1 MADIDPTSIGSA
13 EAFGT
18 PQLGHRISV
27 GGIGSAEAFG
37 TPQTGYHVAGSGG
50 IYLGSIG
57 DNVPTATL
65 RFSRRFG
72 WAINKNLRFSKSF
85 QWNIGQ
91 LPTYWFRV
99 MGDCQ
104 PTDSCAV
111 SPVEYPKACGSYFVT
126 MVLATTPKEVCQ
138 KLARSKF
145 IWRIAEMGRFS
156 TPANHLTALAQEAAG
171 LIDRSCNKL
180 IPVPH
185 CQYVDCLPFCLSG
198 DVVSDWGGEMTVQD
212 SFFSYVGTGGMK
224 MDGEAVVPSRPDSYV
239 GTGGMTISGSAL
251 VTANYISTVGSG
263 GIVMGGSASV
273 TSTNFSCIG
282 SGGIVTVGSARVS
295 STHFSN
301 NIEQAF
307 GPEFNNEFNA
317 YAGVGGIG
325 MGGTAPARVSI
336 RFASSGLSSV
346 GPSFAGIQIGGSA
359 GLSAA
364 YDYRTSGSGGI
375 SMGGSA
381 FTTCNRFSAVGSGG
395 MSMSGIAATV
405 SPDHHAAGSGGTTVG
420 GSAATR
426 LTIAVAAAGG
436 ISMGGSAVVSFG
448 LSYAGTGGITISGS
462 AAVPNRIQGS
472 GGFTMAGSA
481 VITSTWRG
489 EYVDEWGMEALC
501 ENLEPV
507 FGLGAADEFVPS
519 TTVISQC
526 GATRLPQTLEVSHNF
541 NDSKAVKH
549 FFDRNGFVLPNVFD
563 LSYSRMSESWR
574 ANYHYLGKA
583 DESTNE
589 QWDFLIEFGC
599 TNEVFGVSNLPLWK
613 FGFYVQRKN
622 TSTGTDFDTRIVTM
636 FDPEPLASRFN
647 TDGVDLYIKVNPITK
662 RVTIASGNASLES
675 NSFFD
680 GIGLFSTSE
689 WRVKPF
695 EFRLKARAE
704 FRKIPRYDILPIFP
718 KAGEFDLT

>member
-18 PQLGHRISV
+18 PQLG
-27 GGIGSAEAFG
+27 
-37 TPQTGYHVAGSGG
+37 YHVVGSGG
-50 IYLGSIG
+50 IYIGSIG
-57 DNVPTATL
+57 DSVPTTAL
-65 RFSRRFG
+65 RFRRRFG
-72 WAINKNLRFSKSF
+72 WAVNENLRFSKSF
-85 QWNIGQ
+85 KWNVGQ

-212 SFFSYVGTGGMK
+212 SFFSYVGTGGMQ
-224 MDGEAVVPSRPDSYV
+224 MGGEAVVPSRPDSYV

-251 VTANYISTVGSG
+251 VTVNNLSFIGSG
-263 GIVMGGSASV
+263 GIVMGGSAGV
-273 TSTNFSCIG
+273 TSTHFSYIG
-282 SGGIVTVGSARVS
+282 SGGIVMGGSGRVT

-301 NIEQAF
+301 RIVL
-307 GPEFNNEFNA
+307 EFNDEFDDDYNNN
-317 YAGVGGIG
+317 YGLIGGISI
-325 MGGTAPARVSI
+325 GGTAPSRVSL
-336 RFASSGLSSV
+336 RFTSSGLSGV
-346 GPSFAGIQIGGSA
+346 GPSFAGIQIRGSA

-364 YDYRTSGSGGI
+364 YYYRTSGSGSGGI
-375 SMGGSA
+375 VMGGSA
-381 FTTCNRFSAVGSGG
+381 FTTCNRFSSGG
-395 MSMSGIAATV
+395 ISMSGSAATV
-405 SPDHHAAGSGGTTVG
+405 SPDHHAAGAGGITFG
-420 GSAATR
+420 GSAVTS
-426 LTIAVAAAGG
+426 LNIAVDGAGG
-436 ISMGGSAVVSFG
+436 ISMGGSAATAVR
-448 LSYAGTGGITISGS
+448 LSYAGTGGITISGV
-462 AAVPNRIQGS
+462 ALVPNRIRGS
-472 GGFTMAGSA
+472 GGVVMGGSA
-481 VITSTWRG
+481 VITSTWQG
-489 EYVDEWGMEALC
+489 MYIDEWGMEAVC

-507 FGLGAADEFVPS
+507 FGIGAAEEFVPS

-526 GATRLPQTLEVSHNF
+526 GATRIPQTLESSHNF
-541 NDSKAVKH
+541 NDSKTLKH
-549 FFDRNGFVLPNVFD
+549 FFDRNGFILPDVFD

-583 DESTNE
+583 DETTNE
-589 QWDFLIEFGC
+589 QWDFLVEFGC
-599 TNEVFGVSNLPLWK
+599 TSEVFGVSNVPLWK

-622 TSTGTDFDTRIVTM
+622 TSTGTDFDTRIVTL

-647 TDGVDLYIKVNPITK
+647 ADGVDLYVKINPFTK
-662 RVTIASGNASLES
+662 RVTIASGNATLES
-675 NSFFD
+675 NSFHD
-680 GIGLFSTSE
+680 GIGLFTASE
-689 WRVKPF
+689 WRTKAF

-704 FRKIPRYDILPIFP
+704 FSKIPRYDIFPIFP